1 MLNWSAD
8 NMPYLNVR
16 LLFRPGLYV
25 TAENLYY
32 NHRLDSKQLQTVEV
46 EEPNKTAARKA
57 ATEDAEV
64 AADVALSLI
73 QTKELFVTYRSE
85 KYDYQ
90 PSPSLLV
97 VII

>member
-1 MLNWSAD
+1 M
-8 NMPYLNVR
+8 R

-25 TAENLYY
+25 TTENLYY

-57 ATEDAEV
+57 ATEEEAEV